1 MRSPRASISSLASGF
16 KPNSDTPHESR
27 LDTRFDN
34 SSGLASKKAK
44 SAVAPAGPLIGF
56 AIQMPTL
63 NASRVA
69 LARRLGKAPG
79 AVEFV
84 LSLAPLGDFSL
95 HRNPIAKPS
104 RVIGH
109 RRDVDL
115 HQEWCPAFAIIQ
127 NLKTSRWPFRQMAI
141 PQDSSEAACGFLRSC
156 PAPETNTAIGREF
169 RST

>member
-1 MRSPRASISSLASGF
+1 MRSSRASISSLASGF

-69 LARRLGKAPG
+69 LARRL
-79 AVEFV
+79 VR
-84 LSLAPLGDFSL
+84 SS
-95 HRNPIAKPS
+95 S
-104 RVIGH
+104 
-109 RRDVDL
+109 
-115 HQEWCPAFAIIQ
+115 C
-127 NLKTSRWPFRQMAI
+127 SRWR
-141 PQDSSEAACGFLRSC
+141 RSVISRC
-156 PAPETNTAIGREF
+156 TETQ
-169 RST
+169 